1 MEDDIRPED
10 YGYDSEAIAE
20 QARENLKRNRPYQRI
35 YEQLERLDPRRDFM
49 KRNCLLTQARLM
61 EETDIKRLMDLA
73 NKRRQDVRR
82 IGDYLEQHNP
92 EDSVKY
98 ETLMAGF
105 AFLLDMIDFTLH
117 DINEILFRNKT
128 DIRMENFPE
137 IVKCRKLAEEL
148 AGSDIQKMPE
158 WQRNMWMYESDRLFN
173 YLKTRSADYLRR
185 AEREEKKR
193 SGASK

>member
-1 MEDDIRPED
+1 MEEDIRPED

-20 QARENLKRNRPYQRI
+20 QARENLKRNRPYQKI
-35 YEQLERLDPRRDFM
+35 YEQLDRLDPRRDFV
-49 KRNCLLTQARLM
+49 KRNYLLTQARLM
-61 EETDIKRLMDLA
+61 EENEIKRLMDLD

-92 EDSVKY
+92 EDSEKY

-128 DIRMENFPE
+128 DIKMENFPE
-137 IVKCRKLAEEL
+137 IVKCRKLAEEM
-148 AGSDIQKMPE
+148 AGSDIKKMPE
-158 WQRNMWMYESDRLFN
+158 WQRDMWIDESDWMWNTLKEHSAS
-173 YLKTRSADYLRR
+173 YLKR
-185 AEREEKKR
+185 AEREERKR
-193 SGASK
+193 AVNQ

>member
-1 MEDDIRPED
+1 MEEDIRPED

-20 QARENLKRNRPYQRI
+20 QAQEILKHNRPYQKI
-35 YEQLERLDPRRDFM
+35 YEQLERLDPRTDFV
-49 KRNCLLTQARLM
+49 KRNYLLTQARQM
-61 EETDIKRLMDLA
+61 EENEIKRLMDLT
-73 NKRRQDVRR
+73 NKRRQNVRR
-82 IGDYLEQHNP
+82 LGDYLKQHSP
-92 EDSVKY
+92 EDSEKY

-128 DIRMENFPE
+128 DIKMENFPE
-137 IVKCRKLAEEL
+137 IVKCRKLAEEMS
-148 AGSDIQKMPE
+148 GNDIKKMPE

-193 SGASK
+193 IKK

>member
-1 MEDDIRPED
+1 MEEDIRPED

-20 QARENLKRNRPYQRI
+20 QARENLKHNRPYQKI
-35 YEQLERLDPRRDFM
+35 YEQLDRLDPRVDYV
-49 KRNCLLTQARLM
+49 KYNYLLTQARLM
-61 EETDIKRLMDLA
+61 EENEIKRLMDLA

-92 EDSVKY
+92 EDSEKY

-128 DIRMENFPE
+128 DIKMENFPE
-137 IVKCRKLAEEL
+137 IVKCRKLAEEM

-193 SGASK
+193 IKK

>member
-1 MEDDIRPED
+1 MEEDIRPED

-20 QARENLKRNRPYQRI
+20 QARENLKHNRPYQKI
-35 YEQLERLDPRRDFM
+35 YEQLERLDPRTDFV
-49 KRNCLLTQARLM
+49 KRNYLLTQARLM
-61 EETDIKRLMDLA
+61 EENEIKRLMDLT
-73 NKRRQDVRR
+73 NKRRQNVRR
-82 IGDYLEQHNP
+82 LGDYLKQHSP
-92 EDSVKY
+92 EDSEKY

-128 DIRMENFPE
+128 DIKMENFPE
-137 IVKCRKLAEEL
+137 IVKCRKLAEEMS
-148 AGSDIQKMPE
+148 GNDIKKMPE

-193 SGASK
+193 IKK

>member
-1 MEDDIRPED
+1 MMEEDIKPED

-20 QARENLKRNRPYQRI
+20 QAREILKHNRPYQKI
-35 YEQLERLDPRRDFM
+35 YEQLERLDPRTDFV
-49 KRNCLLTQARLM
+49 KRNYLLTQARLM
-61 EETDIKRLMDLA
+61 EENEIKRLMDLD

-92 EDSVKY
+92 EDSGKY

-128 DIRMENFPE
+128 DIKMENFPE
-137 IVKCRKLAEEL
+137 IMKCRKLAEEM
-148 AGSDIQKMPE
+148 AGNDIQKMPE

-185 AEREEKKR
+185 AEREEKKHI
-193 SGASK
+193 KK

>member
-1 MEDDIRPED
+1 MFFDCLLKETE
-10 YGYDSEAIAE
+10 E
-20 QARENLKRNRPYQRI
+20 QKFSPLVTDFVKRNY
-35 YEQLERLDPRRDFM
+35 
-49 KRNCLLTQARLM
+49 LLTQARLM
-61 EETDIKRLMDLA
+61 EENEIKRLMDLT

-82 IGDYLEQHNP
+82 IGDYLEQHSP
-92 EDSVKY
+92 EDSEKY

-128 DIRMENFPE
+128 DIKMENFPE
-137 IVKCRKLAEEL
+137 IVKCRKLAEEM
-148 AGSDIQKMPE
+148 AGNDIKKMPE

-193 SGASK
+193 IKK

>member
-1 MEDDIRPED
+1 MEEDIRPED

-20 QARENLKRNRPYQRI
+20 QARENLKRNRPYQKL
-35 YEQLERLDPRRDFM
+35 YEQIDRLDQKRDFV
-49 KRNCLLTQARLM
+49 KRNYLLTRARQM
-61 EETDIKRLMDLA
+61 EDNEIRRLIDLA

-92 EDSVKY
+92 EDSEKY

-117 DINEILFRNKT
+117 DINAILFRNKT

-137 IVKCRKLAEEL
+137 IVKCRKLAEEM
-148 AGSDIQKMPE
+148 AGSDITKMPE

-185 AEREEKKR
+185 AEREERKRGKK
-193 SGASK
+193 

>member
-1 MEDDIRPED
+1 MEEDIRPED

-20 QARENLKRNRPYQRI
+20 QARENLKHNRPYQKI
-35 YEQLERLDPRRDFM
+35 YEQLDRLDPRRDFV
-49 KRNCLLTQARLM
+49 KRNYLLTQARLM
-61 EETDIKRLMDLA
+61 EENEIKRLMDLT

-92 EDSVKY
+92 EDSEKY
-98 ETLMAGF
+98 ETLMVGF

-128 DIRMENFPE
+128 DIKMENFPE
-137 IVKCRKLAEEL
+137 IVKCRKLAEEMS
-148 AGSDIQKMPE
+148 GSDIKKMPE

-185 AEREEKKR
+185 AEREEKKHI
-193 SGASK
+193 KK

>member
-1 MEDDIRPED
+1 MEEDIRPED

-20 QARENLKRNRPYQRI
+20 QARENLKRNRPYQKI
-35 YEQLERLDPRRDFM
+35 YEQLDRLDPRRDFV
-49 KRNCLLTQARLM
+49 KRNYLLTQVRLM
-61 EETDIKRLMDLA
+61 EENEIKRLMDLD
-73 NKRRQDVRR
+73 NKRRQNVRR
-82 IGDYLEQHNP
+82 LGDYLEQHNP
-92 EDSVKY
+92 EDSEKY

-128 DIRMENFPE
+128 DIKMENFPE
-137 IVKCRKLAEEL
+137 IVKCRKLAEEMS
-148 AGSDIQKMPE
+148 GSDIKKMPE

-185 AEREEKKR
+185 AEREEKKHI
-193 SGASK
+193 KK

>member
-1 MEDDIRPED
+1 MEEDIKPED

-20 QARENLKRNRPYQRI
+20 QAREILKHNRPYQKI
-35 YEQLERLDPRRDFM
+35 YEQLERLDPRTDFV
-49 KRNCLLTQARLM
+49 KRNYLLTQARLM
-61 EETDIKRLMDLA
+61 EENEIKRLMDLD

-92 EDSVKY
+92 EDSGKY

-128 DIRMENFPE
+128 DIKMENFPE
-137 IVKCRKLAEEL
+137 IMKCRKLAEEM
-148 AGSDIQKMPE
+148 AGNDIQKMPE

-185 AEREEKKR
+185 AEREEKKHI
-193 SGASK
+193 KK

>member
-1 MEDDIRPED
+1 MEEDIRPED

-20 QARENLKRNRPYQRI
+20 QARENLKHNRPYQKI
-35 YEQLERLDPRRDFM
+35 YEQLDRLDPRRDFV
-49 KRNCLLTQARLM
+49 KRNHLLTQARLM
-61 EETDIKRLMDLA
+61 EENEIKRLMDLT

-92 EDSVKY
+92 EDSEKY

-128 DIRMENFPE
+128 DIKMENFPE
-137 IVKCRKLAEEL
+137 IVKCRKLAEEMS
-148 AGSDIQKMPE
+148 GSDIKKMPE

-193 SGASK
+193 IKK

>member
-1 MEDDIRPED
+1 MEEDIRPED

-20 QARENLKRNRPYQRI
+20 QAREILKHNRPYQKI
-35 YEQLERLDPRRDFM
+35 YEQLERLDPRTDFV
-49 KRNCLLTQARLM
+49 KRNYLLTQARLM
-61 EETDIKRLMDLA
+61 EENEIKRLMDLT

-92 EDSVKY
+92 EDSGKY

-128 DIRMENFPE
+128 DIKMENFPE
-137 IVKCRKLAEEL
+137 IVKCRKLAEEM
-148 AGSDIQKMPE
+148 AGNDIKKMPE

-193 SGASK
+193 IKK

>member
-1 MEDDIRPED
+1 V
-10 YGYDSEAIAE
+10 
-20 QARENLKRNRPYQRI
+20 KRNY
-35 YEQLERLDPRRDFM
+35 
-49 KRNCLLTQARLM
+49 LLTQARLM
-61 EETDIKRLMDLA
+61 EENEIKRLMDLT
-73 NKRRQDVRR
+73 NKRRQNVRR
-82 IGDYLEQHNP
+82 LGDYLEQHNP
-92 EDSVKY
+92 EDSEKY

-128 DIRMENFPE
+128 DIKMENFPE
-137 IVKCRKLAEEL
+137 IVKCRKLAEEMS
-148 AGSDIQKMPE
+148 GNDIKKMPE

-193 SGASK
+193 IKK

>member
-1 MEDDIRPED
+1 MEEDIRPED

-20 QARENLKRNRPYQRI
+20 QARENLKRNRPYQKI
-35 YEQLERLDPRRDFM
+35 YEQLERLDPRTDFV
-49 KRNCLLTQARLM
+49 KRNYLLTQARQM
-61 EETDIKRLMDLA
+61 EENEIKRLMDLD

-92 EDSVKY
+92 EDSEKY

-128 DIRMENFPE
+128 DIKMENFPE
-137 IVKCRKLAEEL
+137 IVKCRKLAEKM
-148 AGSDIQKMPE
+148 AGNDIKKMPE

-193 SGASK
+193 IKK